1 MGRELCSGSWS
12 TGLASQEALLWGGC
26 QPFFSLSLIWVFD
39 VLWLAHWINHTFK
52 DHPWQPWP
60 VKMAFVENQCRSL
73 WDNVFALNW
82 SPGSDY
88 VPHHSDEICTLK
100 KYARGRLASIF
111 KVSNGIILSHGEIRL
126 EKKYEMQCRWTAL
139 QFESTFL
146 GLTGRYNDLYSILW
160 NIHKTIKDR
169 TSLIQCTD
177 LIIKWTLPVDC
188 CRGAL
193 IWNVLRKKL
202 ERLFDQCEKYGW
214 WARISCANLQL
225 NMFIF

>member
-1 MGRELCSGSWS
+1 MLWQLKHWAGLSGSSLVRGMS
-12 TGLASQEALLWGGC
+12 TIFVTELDLGVRCSFIGPLNKLHFQGSSLTALTSKNGICWKSVSVPLRQC
-26 QPFFSLSLIWVFD
+26 LCPELITR
-39 VLWLAHWINHTFK
+39 LWLCAASFRRNMHFEKICRRAVGINIQSFK
-52 DHPWQPWP
+52 RQHPLPRWNPSG
-60 VKMAFVENQCRSL
+60 E
-73 WDNVFALNW
+73 
-82 SPGSDY
+82 
-88 VPHHSDEICTLK
+88 EIWN
-100 KYARGRLASIF
+100 A
-111 KVSNGIILSHGEIRL
+111 
-126 EKKYEMQCRWTAL
+126 CRWTAL

-202 ERLFDQCEKYGW
+202 ETIWSMWEIWLMSKNFLCKFT
-214 WARISCANLQL
+214 A
-225 NMFIF
+225 